1 MVDNSSYAALI
12 IVMLVLVVKKVT
24 SPNLR
29 LSNQMM
35 GQKFLIGMNKS
46 LAHRMLAMGI
56 WDGMK
61 YTINGFG
68 SLLISGEAITDRTV
82 LGHRAGRV
90 DYIDN

>member
-1 MVDNSSYAALI
+1 
-12 IVMLVLVVKKVT
+12 MLLWEY
-24 SPNLR
+24 
-29 LSNQMM
+29 
-35 GQKFLIGMNKS
+35 G
-46 LAHRMLAMGI
+46 
-56 WDGMK
+56 DGMK